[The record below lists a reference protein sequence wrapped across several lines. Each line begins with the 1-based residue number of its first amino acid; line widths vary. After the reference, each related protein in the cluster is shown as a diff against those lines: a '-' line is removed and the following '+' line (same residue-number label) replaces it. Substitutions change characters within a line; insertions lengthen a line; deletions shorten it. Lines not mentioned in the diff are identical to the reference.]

1 MTSDEAREMLSAVSL
16 RWGIGGMGIF
26 MEAAMG
32 GERGSEPE
40 SLSPDMCSD
49 WYVRSVEMR

>member
-1 MTSDEAREMLSAVSL
+1 MISDEAREMLSTVSL
-16 RWGIGGMGIF
+16 GRWGGSF

-49 WYVRSVEMR
+49 WLGGGGVGFEV